1 MLYATKNH
9 LHTSSQ
15 YNKSSKWTENI
26 SFACELNGG
35 KSNEKRK
42 KKSKSLSK
50 NKPKPKQ
57 QKHQTF

>member
-35 KSNEKRK
+35 KSNERRK
-42 KKSKSLSK
+42 KKIKEFVK
-50 NKPKPKQ
+50 K
-57 QKHQTF
+57 